1 MTQDK
6 KHNRTKK
13 LEDFFD
19 NILEVFYD
27 GIYITDS
34 SGKTIKVNNMY
45 ERLTGLKREDLLGK
59 LVTDLEKEG
68 VFNKPLNPIIVKTG
82 KPETSVQVNKTG
94 RKVVINGYPVFD
106 EDGSVAY
113 VVTLVRDVTV
123 LSQLKEQISSQTD
136 LIERYLQEAQYLRTN
151 HLHMHNNVVIESPKM
166 VHLMQLLKRIAATD
180 TTVLLLGETGVGK
193 DVFAEKIHEHSLRK
207 EQSFFKINCA
217 TIPENLIESELFG
230 YEAGA
235 FSGASAKGKPGYF
248 ELADEGTLFLDEI
261 GELPLPMQ
269 AKLLRVLQD
278 QEIMRIGSTK
288 VKKVNVR
295 FIAATNRNLEQA
307 VKEGSFR
314 SDLYYRLRVAVLD
327 IPPLRERT
335 EEIVPLLRYFLDKF
349 NTRYKKKITLSPEAA
364 QIMQQYKWPG
374 NVREMENLIQG
385 LIVTLDKDV
394 LEAADLPGYINS
406 GDNHR
411 REISYQDNSYAIGEQ
426 SISEMVDNF
435 ERELLEKGLEKYK
448 RVSDLAKLFKV
459 DRSTIYRKLK
469 KHSLL

>member
-1 MTQDK
+1 MGENK
-6 KHNRTKK
+6 KCSRTKK
-13 LEDFFD
+13 LECFLD
-19 NILEVFYD
+19 NILEIFYD

-45 ERLTGLKREDLLGK
+45 ERLTGLKKEDLLGK
-59 LVTDLEKEG
+59 RVTDLAKEG
-68 VFNKPLNPIIVKTG
+68 VFDSPLNPIVVKTG
-82 KPETSVQVNKTG
+82 KPQTSVQVNKTG

-106 EDGSVAY
+106 ESGSVAY
-113 VVTLVRDVTV
+113 VVTLVRDVTI
-123 LSQLKEQISSQTD
+123 LSQLKEQIASQTD
-136 LIERYLQEAQYLRTN
+136 LIERYHQEAQYLRTN
-151 HLHMHNNVVIESPKM
+151 HLRKNNNVVIESPKM
-166 VHLMQLLKRIAATD
+166 LHLMQLLKRIARTD

-193 DVFAEKIHEHSLRK
+193 DVFAKKIHEHSLRK
-207 EQSFFKINCA
+207 EEPFFKINCA

-235 FSGASAKGKPGYF
+235 FSGASPKGKPGYF
-248 ELADEGTLFLDEI
+248 ELADQGTLFLDEI

-278 QEIMRIGSTK
+278 QEVMRIGSTK

-295 FIAATNRNLEQA
+295 FVAATNRNLEQA
-307 VKEGSFR
+307 VKDGSFR

-335 EEIVPLLRYFLDKF
+335 EEIISLLRYFLDKF
-349 NTRYKKKITLSPEAA
+349 NARYKKKITLSPEAV
-364 QIMQQYKWPG
+364 QIMQHYKWPG

-385 LIVTLDKDV
+385 LIVTLDKEV
-394 LEAADLPGYINS
+394 LEAKDLPGYLFS
-406 GDNHR
+406 GDNR
-411 REISYQDNSYAIGEQ
+411 RENSFQVDDQVIGQQ

-435 ERELLEKGLEKYK
+435 ERELLERGLEKCS
-448 RVSDLAKLFKV
+448 RVSDLAELFKV

-469 KHSLL
+469 KYSLL